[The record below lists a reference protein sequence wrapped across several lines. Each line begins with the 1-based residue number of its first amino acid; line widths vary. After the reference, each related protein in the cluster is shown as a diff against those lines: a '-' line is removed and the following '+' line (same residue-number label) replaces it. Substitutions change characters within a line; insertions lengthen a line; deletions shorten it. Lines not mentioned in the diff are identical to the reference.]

1 MDTIP
6 QRSHLAKFY
15 RSILTAFEGSLIFPF
30 NKPEYYQVL
39 GLVLS
44 ISLLFT
50 HSAIVKIVLVVSVL
64 ILDWYDGAA
73 ARKFGVATRAG
84 WMSDVAIDRMSE
96 AFIFIA
102 EIANPL
108 GKVFFFLFIIN
119 VFLSFHA
126 IKSKTSYL
134 LAIRFFYL
142 VVLVASLL

>member
-15 RSILTAFEGSLIFPF
+15 RGILAALEGSLIFPF
-30 NKPEYYQVL
+30 RKPEYYQVV
-39 GLVLS
+39 GLLLS
-44 ISLLFT
+44 VSLLFIDST
-50 HSAIVKIVLVVSVL
+50 VLKIVLVTTIL

-96 AFIFIA
+96 GFIFIA
-102 EIANPL
+102 EIGNPM
-108 GKVFFFLFIIN
+108 GKVLFFLFIVNI
-119 VFLSFHA
+119 FLSFHA
-126 IKSKTSYL
+126 IGSKTSYL

-142 VVLVASLL
+142 VVLIASLL